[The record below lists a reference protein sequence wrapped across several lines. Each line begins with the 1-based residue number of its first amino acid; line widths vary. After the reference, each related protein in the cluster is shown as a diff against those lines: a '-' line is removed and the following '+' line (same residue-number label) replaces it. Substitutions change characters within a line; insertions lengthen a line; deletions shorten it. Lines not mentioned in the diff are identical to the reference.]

1 MKPLTRDIIL
11 EGFRSSRLLELVGQV
26 KSSISDEDKVKFI
39 TFLLHPQ
46 YKRRFIVGSGR
57 TGFMMK
63 NFAMCLMHLDIGEI
77 YVIGETI
84 TPAVEGKNDLII
96 AASGSGST
104 MEVINPSKVA
114 KELGAT
120 VISLTSDKDSLL
132 AQSSDDIIYI
142 PVKETLSKVSNLE
155 NSTNRDEHGYIENQ
169 IRGQFKKSAVLGTL
183 FEDTIAIFLDEV
195 IEICMNILEK
205 TEKELELKHENLGK
219 IVRAS
224 RIP

>member
-11 EGFRSSRLLELVGQV
+11 EGLKSSRLFELIGQV

-63 NFAMCLMHLDIGEI
+63 NFAMRLMHLDIGEV

-96 AASGSGST
+96 AGSGSGST
-104 MEVINPSKVA
+104 MEVIIPSKVA
-114 KELGAT
+114 KELDAT
-120 VISLTSDKDSLL
+120 VISLTSNKESLL
-132 AQSSDDIIYI
+132 AQTSDAVICI
-142 PVKETLSKVSNLE
+142 PVKETLSKIVDLE
-155 NSTNRDEHGYIENQ
+155 NSTNKDEHGYIENQ
-169 IRGQFKKSAVLGTL
+169 IRGQFERSAVLGTL
-183 FEDTIAIFLDEV
+183 FEDVIAIFLDEA
-195 IEICMNILEK
+195 IEVCMNILEK

-219 IVRAS
+219 PIKFS
-224 RIP
+224 HIL